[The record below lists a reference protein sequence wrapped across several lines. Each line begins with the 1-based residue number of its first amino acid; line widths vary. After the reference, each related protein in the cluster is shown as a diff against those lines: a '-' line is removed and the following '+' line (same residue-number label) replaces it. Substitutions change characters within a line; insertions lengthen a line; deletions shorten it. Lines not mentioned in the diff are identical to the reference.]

1 MTYTHISGSHYMTD
15 VTHRTVRPEQP
26 AMPSEVE
33 ADVNRDVEVDPYEN
47 QGNLGVMVGII
58 LLVTFAVIALV
69 VFASTG
75 SSDSSML

>member
-1 MTYTHISGSHYMTD
+1 
-15 VTHRTVRPEQP
+15 
-26 AMPSEVE
+26 MPSEVE